1 MSNALL
7 PTLIGRAW
15 PFARGPRF
23 STTIKTAVSG
33 REYRTQNWSY
43 PKYEWKLVYEVLREF
58 AGLTEQQQ
66 LMGFI
71 NARGGSYDSFLFNDP
86 DDFGVS
92 LQVIG
97 TGDGVNKLF
106 QLVRTRG
113 GFLEPIFEING
124 APAIFVNG
132 VLKASPADYT
142 VNTSGLVTFVAA
154 PPAGQ
159 PVTATFSYYWRVRFQ
174 KDGADFSQMLWKRWE
189 LKDLSFITTKS

>member
-7 PTLIGRAW
+7 PTLIGRTW
-15 PFARGPRF
+15 PFARAPRF

-33 REYRTQNWSY
+33 REYRTQNWTY

-71 NARGGSYDSFLFNDP
+71 NARAGSYDSFLFNDP

-92 LQVIG
+92 LQAIG
-97 TGDGVNKLF
+97 TGDGTNKLF

-113 GFLEPIFEING
+113 GFLEPIFDLNG
-124 APAIFVNG
+124 APSIFVNG
-132 VLKASPADYT
+132 VLKASPADYS
-142 VNTSGLVTFVAA
+142 VSSSGLVTFVSA

-159 PVTATFSYYWRVRFQ
+159 IVTATFSYYWRVRFQ

-189 LKDLSFITTKS
+189 LKDLSFITAKS